1 MSTKRITLIHN
12 PGAGDE
18 HQPSAGQLEALLNE
32 AGYKVRYQSS
42 KEKGWAKALKRTAD
56 IIAVAGGDGT
66 VGKVARRLIG
76 GGVPIGVLP
85 VGTANNIAK
94 SLGIA
99 ELPITKLILSW
110 QEAYRLSFDAGIAR
124 GPWGE
129 RYFIEGVGAGLVT
142 NSIPKVDRNKTLP
155 DLPQTEVKV
164 SYAQQ
169 LIREHLEDTKPLEI
183 KATLDGKDVSGR
195 YLLIELMN
203 MQFIGP
209 NLFLAP
215 NVTRNSGDFDLV
227 VIEEQHRALLHD
239 YIKNWQ
245 DGKLFPPQFKTLRGR
260 KFEFEWAGFRLHI
273 DDKLWPIAGKKTP
286 KLRVTVQAEVVPDAV
301 RFLIPTEVHEAQ
313 QAAQRKRKD

>member
-1 MSTKRITLIHN
+1 MSAKRITLIHN
-12 PGAGDE
+12 PQAGDE

-42 KEKGWAKALKRTAD
+42 KEKGWAKALKRSAD

-99 ELPITKLILSW
+99 ELPITKLIPSW
-110 QEAYRLSFDAGIAR
+110 EKACRLSFDAGIAR

-142 NSIPKVDRNKTLP
+142 NSIPRADRNKTLP
-155 DLPQTEVKV
+155 QLPQTEVKL

-169 LIREHLEDTKPLEI
+169 LIREHLEDTRPLDI

-203 MQFIGP
+203 MQFIG
-209 NLFLAP
+209 
-215 NVTRNSGDFDLV
+215 
-227 VIEEQHRALLHD
+227 
-239 YIKNWQ
+239 
-245 DGKLFPPQFKTLRGR
+245 
-260 KFEFEWAGFRLHI
+260 
-273 DDKLWPIAGKKTP
+273 
-286 KLRVTVQAEVVPDAV
+286 
-301 RFLIPTEVHEAQ
+301 
-313 QAAQRKRKD
+313 